1 MDATQTLAFA
11 GLALAIGEGLRRAL
25 PLLMRLNLPGAVLG
39 GLAVAVGCLV
49 APTLGLAPPAFDT
62 SAQKPL
68 LVAFFATLGFSAS
81 VPLLRAGGRQV
92 VVFLALATAVA
103 ILQGV
108 LGMGI
113 AALFG
118 LTPLFGVLTGT
129 ATLAGGPATALAF
142 APAFEQAGVS
152 GAAAV
157 GIVAAMGGI
166 VLGGL
171 VGGPLAGRLIGK
183 PSRASSLPHEHP
195 KSRASSLPPMHP
207 ETRAGSLPQDS
218 SLCGSDLGRD
228 SSGPGA
234 LSAAVLLLL
243 VMWGGGFISA
253 ALTAAGLTLPAYV
266 GAMLAAALLRN
277 AADALGRPLPLAMLE
292 TLGNL
297 ALPLFMAMAL
307 MTLDLRQLA
316 GLASPLLVN
325 LAAQTLLVMAV
336 AWWFVPRL
344 MGRDYDAAVMAGG
357 FTGFMLGTTA
367 NAMAVM
373 GTLVHRYGPAPRA
386 YLVAPLV
393 GAFFIDFTNAIVITA
408 FLNWNWSA

>member
-1 MDATQTLAFA
+1 MDATQTLAVA

-25 PLLMRLNLPGAVLG
+25 PVLVRLNLPGAVLG

-49 APTLGLAPPAFDT
+49 APTLGLSPPTFDT
-62 SAQKPL
+62 AAQKPL
-68 LVAFFATLGFSAS
+68 LVAFFATLGFAAS

-92 VVFLALATAVA
+92 VVFLVLATAVA
-103 ILQGV
+103 ILQGL
-108 LGMGI
+108 LGMTV

-118 LTPLFGVLTGT
+118 LPPLFGVLTGT

-142 APAFEQAGVS
+142 APAFEQAGVP
-152 GAAAV
+152 GAAAI

-171 VGGPLAGRLIGK
+171 VGGPLAGRLIGQS
-183 PSRASSLPHEHP
+183 SRASSLLQQHP
-195 KSRASSLPPMHP
+195 ELRASSLPRGP
-207 ETRAGSLPQDS
+207 ES
-218 SLCGSDLGRD
+218 CGSELARD
-228 SSGPGA
+228 SSPPSA
-234 LSAAVLLLL
+234 LSAAVILLL
-243 VMWGGGFISA
+243 VMWSGGFISTV
-253 ALTAAGLTLPAYV
+253 LSAAGLTLPAYV
-266 GAMLAAALLRN
+266 GAMLAAALVRN
-277 AADALGRPLPLAMLE
+277 VADALGRPLPLAMLE

-316 GLASPLLVN
+316 GLASPLLLN
-325 LAAQTLLVMAV
+325 LAAQTLLVVAV

-408 FLNWNWSA
+408 FLNWH